1 MCLRRSLQVLWSP
14 RHHNLQKKR
23 PWVHTSLRGESK
35 RKAEVGWRH
44 SPAGQLTLML
54 APLACLSLLSF
65 SSSFFITCSSSSAV
79 SRSASV
85 SITSDDSLRLWTRAR
100 PRYLISKVALTEPEG
115 SVPSPMLLAAAP
127 ARWSRVASRMQV
139 NSSEIW
145 EHNKLRLGINQMK
158 NNTKFKPL
166 PRYHCACS
174 NALCKVHVYSLP
186 YIIIITTTNK
196 QTALLQITST
206 KTKQLW

>member
-1 MCLRRSLQVLWSP
+1 MCLWRSLQVLWSLK
-14 RHHNLQKKR
+14 HHNLLTKR

-35 RKAEVGWRH
+35 RKAEAGWCH

-85 SITSDDSLRLWTRAR
+85 SITSDDSLRLWTLAR

-127 ARWSRVASRMQV
+127 ARWSRVASRMQL

-145 EHNKLRLGINQMK
+145 EHNKLRLRINQMK
-158 NNTKFKPL
+158 NNTKLKTL
-166 PRYHCACS
+166 PCYQCTTAHVQMHCAKYMS
-174 NALCKVHVYSLP
+174 TP
-186 YIIIITTTNK
+186 YHTLSSSSP
-196 QTALLQITST
+196 QTS
-206 KTKQLW
+206 K